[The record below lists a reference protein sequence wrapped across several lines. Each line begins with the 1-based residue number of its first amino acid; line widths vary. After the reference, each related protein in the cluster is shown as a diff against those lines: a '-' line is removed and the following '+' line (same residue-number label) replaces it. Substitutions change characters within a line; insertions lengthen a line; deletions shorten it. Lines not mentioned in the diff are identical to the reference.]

1 MFFFSQNSKLVY
13 IFESLSLKPIHIIG
27 AIHLIVLVPTYH
39 SVSIILMSII
49 CSYSILSF
57 TFHIEVKKI
66 LKNNHHLQ
74 IESHFLY
81 RSLVHKFIAKSM
93 NPMDD
98 TPFVLKEKLCFIEFV
113 GLRSFIA
120 FLARNYMHCIALT
133 KHFPASWGCP

>member
-66 LKNNHHLQ
+66 FKNNHHLQ
-74 IESHFLY
+74 IESH
-81 RSLVHKFIAKSM
+81 SLGAWYTNLLQ
-93 NPMDD
+93 NP
-98 TPFVLKEKLCFIEFV
+98 
-113 GLRSFIA
+113 
-120 FLARNYMHCIALT
+120 
-133 KHFPASWGCP
+133 